1 MDRKRGSFEKMPA
14 LGTLPDPHSF
24 PELGEITLLKL
35 KVDALLI
42 GKVSQLHWLNFRGI
56 DSVLQLAAHKLQ
68 SVSAAAMKHL

>member
-1 MDRKRGSFEKMPA
+1 MLSAELSK
-14 LGTLPDPHSF
+14 TLRSHSF

-42 GKVSQLHWLNFRGI
+42 RKVSQLHWLNFRDI
-56 DSVLQLAAHKLQ
+56 DSVLQPAAHKLQ